1 MRIHV
6 LTLQGKYIFG
16 ALNIGHLDRTE
27 MVHLSGEPVYKMS
40 CGQLVLCSQDMLR
53 RISERLRINGL

>member
-16 ALNIGHLDRTE
+16 ALNIGHLDRTDA
-27 MVHLSGEPVYKMS
+27 VHLSGEPIYKMA
-40 CGQLVLCSQDMLR
+40 CGQLVLCSQEMLL
-53 RISERLRINGL
+53 RIRERLRINGR